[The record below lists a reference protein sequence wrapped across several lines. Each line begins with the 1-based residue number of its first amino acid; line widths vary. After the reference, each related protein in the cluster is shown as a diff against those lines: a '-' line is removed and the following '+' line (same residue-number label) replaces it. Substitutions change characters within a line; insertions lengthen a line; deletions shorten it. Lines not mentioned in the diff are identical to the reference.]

1 MRRVAQPTI
10 MLVEDNSDHAL
21 LALEALEASA
31 QEVEVEVVH
40 DGEEALERLAARPA
54 GDLPQVILLDVK
66 MAGLDGFDVLAR
78 LKGDARLRA
87 IPVVMLTSSGDAG
100 DISRSYELGS
110 NSYVQKSFGGREL
123 DQVAEVSRYWI
134 GVNTPPPADGSGGA
148 A

>member
-1 MRRVAQPTI
+1 MRRVVQPAI
-10 MLVEDNSDHAL
+10 MLVEDNPDHAL

-31 QEVEVEVVH
+31 EEVEAEVVH
-40 DGEEALERLAARPA
+40 DGEEALARLAARPA
-54 GDLPQVILLDVK
+54 GELPQVILLDVK

-78 LKGDARLRA
+78 LKGDPRLRA

-110 NSYVQKSFGGREL
+110 NSYVQKSFGGSAL
-123 DQVAEVSRYWI
+123 DQVSEISRYWI
-134 GVNTPPPADGSGGA
+134 EVNTPPPGGDGGA